1 MERHLLHELKRWK
14 DSPHRK
20 PLILKGARQV
30 GKTWLMREFGKR
42 YYQKVAYVNFDNNPR
57 MQQVFTEDFSIDRLL
72 LAINAETGVSI
83 TPEDTLLR
91 RRKRLLP

>member
-20 PLILKGARQV
+20 PRILKGARQV

-72 LAINAETGVSI
+72 LAINAETGVAI
-83 TPEDTLLR
+83 TP
-91 RRKRLLP
+91 